1 LVRQSV
7 PVQVVTDSQLLL
19 GHPLLYTM
27 DDPTDFVFDSES
39 YDMMRNDDEVT
50 TFLSQL
56 MWSTP
61 FDVSF
66 GLDRWVSKTATDS
79 CGVGIF

>member
-1 LVRQSV
+1 
-7 PVQVVTDSQLLL
+7 
-19 GHPLLYTM
+19 
-27 DDPTDFVFDSES
+27 
-39 YDMMRNDDEVT
+39 MRNDDEVT

-56 MWSTP
+56 MWSPP

-66 GLDRWVSKTATDS
+66 GLDRWDSKTATDS